1 MKSEDFQLKGL
12 MTPGLWSSQEI
23 MTIFYVAYLPELVQ
37 GLYLQ
42 TPPLLVR
49 TAGLF
54 ERSRGP
60 DKTFDEKDLFS
71 RVAPTIW
78 NQF

>member
-1 MKSEDFQLKGL
+1 MWQTILSGV
-12 MTPGLWSSQEI
+12 PG
-23 MTIFYVAYLPELVQ
+23 P
-37 GLYLQ
+37 YLQ
-42 TPPLLVR
+42 SPPLSVR

-54 ERSRGP
+54 ERSSGP
-60 DKTFDEKDLFS
+60 AETFDVWDLFS

>member
-1 MKSEDFQLKGL
+1 MADH
-12 MTPGLWSSQEI
+12 
-23 MTIFYVAYLPELVQ
+23 PELVPGPYLENPPLLVP

-42 TPPLLVR
+42 SPPLSVR

-60 DKTFDEKDLFS
+60 AETFD
-71 RVAPTIW
+71 V
-78 NQF
+78 